1 MVYNF
6 FASKKKIYTLLI
18 FSRRNKMNQKIM
30 KWSTAEGGQKW
41 CGKDRGEMTLL
52 SMYVCI
58 FISELCY
65 YFTYSKM

>member
-30 KWSTAEGGQKW
+30 KWSTAEGG
-41 CGKDRGEMTLL
+41 
-52 SMYVCI
+52 
-58 FISELCY
+58 
-65 YFTYSKM
+65 